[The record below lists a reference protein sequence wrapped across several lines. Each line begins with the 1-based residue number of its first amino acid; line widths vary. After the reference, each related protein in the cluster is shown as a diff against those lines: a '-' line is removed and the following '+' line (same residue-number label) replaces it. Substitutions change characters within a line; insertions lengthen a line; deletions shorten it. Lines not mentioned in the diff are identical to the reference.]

1 MARFEGVEV
10 INLNNNEY
18 SLEGMD
24 LETVLDSL
32 NIDEEKIDLR
42 QDGRTLYI
50 MEKSGTKGNI

>member
-50 MEKSGTKGNI
+50 MEKSGTKGNF

>member
-18 SLEGMD
+18 ELNGVE

-32 NIDEEKIDLR
+32 NIDESKIDLR
-42 QDGRTLYI
+42 
-50 MEKSGTKGNI
+50 